1 MFQALPE
8 LFPNLSVPLE
18 CVLPLVKVSHFG
30 AGVVEASLVNVAG
43 ISTIHILE
51 LLPDHPAKYL
61 LPSV

>member
-8 LFPNLSVPLE
+8 LFPNLSAPLE
-18 CVLPLVKVSHFG
+18 LELPLDKVSHFG
-30 AGVVEASLVNVAG
+30 AGVVEESLVSVAG
-43 ISTIHILE
+43 ISHIHILE